1 MDSWSSRVIWG
12 TLNVIAGI
20 EALTQGID
28 MLRTP
33 VQSSHQT
40 GWLGDAAFAMAERFG
55 VLDQNDQ
62 RAFTK
67 YWSFTMLGLSLGGA
81 VVSAFLPAARATMQ
95 GARTA
100 QNLSF
105 LARTSDSVV
114 DAARL
119 TMVGIGRVVAEAW
132 ESIPRLRLRLTIA
145 RQSRL
150 LERARKLRS
159 GKAGILALRGGSSG
173 VALRMSFGLNMAATV
188 QMAGNAT
195 ILKKYVWKPKQ

>member
-1 MDSWSSRVIWG
+1 
-12 TLNVIAGI
+12 
-20 EALTQGID
+20 
-28 MLRTP
+28 
-33 VQSSHQT
+33 
-40 GWLGDAAFAMAERFG
+40 
-55 VLDQNDQ
+55 
-62 RAFTK
+62 
-67 YWSFTMLGLSLGGA
+67 
-81 VVSAFLPAARATMQ
+81 MQ

-105 LARTSDSVV
+105 LARTSDRVV

-132 ESIPRLRLRLTIA
+132 ESIARLRLRLTIA

-150 LERARKLRS
+150 LERARTLRS
-159 GKAGILALRGGSSG
+159 GEAGILALRGGSSG

>member
-1 MDSWSSRVIWG
+1 
-12 TLNVIAGI
+12 
-20 EALTQGID
+20 
-28 MLRTP
+28 
-33 VQSSHQT
+33 
-40 GWLGDAAFAMAERFG
+40 
-55 VLDQNDQ
+55 
-62 RAFTK
+62 
-67 YWSFTMLGLSLGGA
+67 
-81 VVSAFLPAARATMQ
+81 MQ

-119 TMVGIGRVVAEAW
+119 TMVGIRNARFGRLTVNFATMPSGRIMMNINGIGRVVAEAW

-188 QMAGNAT
+188 QIAGNAT